1 MQTLCQVLSLT
12 TKEIAIDSCP
22 VPLEAV
28 YEPVIEELAEL
39 RAFKAIPGAPARSLL
54 CRIFVAELTGESGR
68 TSPQRFNVEEQ
79 CLTQRLS
86 KSIGAKFME
95 AVIATSRPKT
105 LRQCD

>member
-12 TKEIAIDSCP
+12 TEEIAIDSYP
-22 VPLEAV
+22 VPLKAV

-39 RAFKAIPGAPARSLL
+39 RAFKAILGAPARSLVL
-54 CRIFVAELTGESGR
+54 GLFVAEFTGESGR

-86 KSIGAKFME
+86 KGIGVKSM
-95 AVIATSRPKT
+95 
-105 LRQCD
+105 